1 MISSVTQAVMNVAMD
16 RVMVSGALATLM
28 LFALIGLKEFIL
40 NSSSKGEQANRVV
53 NIFIF
58 PLLTVLS
65 FLIYVV
71 IKDYVE
77 YLSKW

>member
-1 MISSVTQAVMNVAMD
+1 MISSVTQAVMDVARD
-16 RVMVSGALATLM
+16 KIMVTGALATLT

-40 NSSSKGEQANRVV
+40 GSGGKGEQANRVV

-58 PLLTVLS
+58 PFLTVLS

-71 IKDYVE
+71 IRDYVE